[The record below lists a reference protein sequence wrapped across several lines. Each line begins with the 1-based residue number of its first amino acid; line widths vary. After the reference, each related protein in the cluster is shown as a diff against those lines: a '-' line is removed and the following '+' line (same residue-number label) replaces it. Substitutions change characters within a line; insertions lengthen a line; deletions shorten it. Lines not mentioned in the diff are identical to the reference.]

1 MDTNVST
8 ISAATINDAHE
19 VAVLFNAYRMFYAQA
34 DDLPLATAFI
44 RQRLQQNDS
53 TILLARNEAQHAIG
67 FCQMY
72 PTFCSVAA
80 APILVL
86 YDLFVTPTL
95 RGSGAG
101 RALLL
106 AAHEYA
112 KQAGVVRMDLSTA
125 KNNLPAQALYES
137 LGWQKDTHFFTYSL
151 ALRVKQ

>member
-1 MDTNVST
+1 MAKNVNT
-8 ISAATINDAHE
+8 ISVATINDAHE
-19 VAVLFNAYRMFYAQA
+19 VVLLFNAYRMFYAQA
-34 DDLPLATAFI
+34 DGLPLATAFI

-53 TILLARNEAQHAIG
+53 TILLARNEAQQAVG

-72 PTFCSVAA
+72 PTFCSFAA

-86 YDLFVTPTL
+86 YDLFVTPAA
-95 RGSGAG
+95 RGTGAG

-106 AAHEYA
+106 AAHDYA
-112 KQAGVVRMDLSTA
+112 KTAGVARMDLSTA

-151 ALRVKQ
+151 ALRAKQ